1 MYFIKGLPKNVKQHD
16 SIMVVVD
23 KLSKGTHFIS
33 IKYTYKVVNI
43 DDIFMK
49 MFFRLPKVVISDR
62 DVKFT
67 GNFLKSLFK
76 GPGTQINFSITY
88 QLQTDR
94 HIEIVNEIL
103 EEML

>member
-1 MYFIKGLPKNVKQHD
+1 
-16 SIMVVVD
+16 MVIVY
-23 KLSKGTHFIS
+23 KLSKVAHFILV
-33 IKYTYKVVNI
+33 KYTYKVV
-43 DDIFMK
+43 DITYI
-49 MFFRLPKVVISDR
+49 FRLHDVPNVIISDR

-94 HIEIVNEIL
+94 HIEIVNQIL
-103 EEML
+103 EDMLWM